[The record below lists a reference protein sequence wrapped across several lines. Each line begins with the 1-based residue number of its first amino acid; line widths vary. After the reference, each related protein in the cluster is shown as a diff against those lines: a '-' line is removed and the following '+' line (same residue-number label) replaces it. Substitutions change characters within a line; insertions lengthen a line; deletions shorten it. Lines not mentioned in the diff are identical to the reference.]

1 MKATHGH
8 GVTGS
13 QSYSSNGSHSLL
25 VQFTN
30 QNKIFH
36 VVQPAS
42 PAWRTER
49 STSDLSPPVF
59 HPHPSSE
66 ESRDTTKLCLIL
78 HSHIGCATLTVK
90 KFVSVRLL
98 NWSKWKES
106 QGTEAVMRQF
116 SSQPHAENILLLSPQ
131 ILQPSTRNLLPIKL
145 IWGSACSSSTGIRTH
160 QYKADQ
166 DQYWQF
172 HSSGSVKL

>member
-1 MKATHGH
+1 MEAMHSHGI
-8 GVTGS
+8 TWS
-13 QSYSSNGSHSLL
+13 QSYFPNGSHSLL

-42 PAWRTER
+42 PAWCTER
-49 STSDLSPPVF
+49 SGSDLFPPVF
-59 HPHPSSE
+59 HPHPCAE

-78 HSHIGCATLTVK
+78 HSQIGCATLTAK

-106 QGTEAVMRQF
+106 QGTEAVMRKF
-116 SSQPHAENILLLSPQ
+116 SPQPQAENLLLLSPQ
-131 ILQPSTRNLLPIKL
+131 ILPHAHTTFCQSNSSEAQCVLLPQ
-145 IWGSACSSSTGIRTH
+145 A
-160 QYKADQ
+160 
-166 DQYWQF
+166 
-172 HSSGSVKL
+172 